1 MENGSSFKFRT
12 FTVCNWNKLYL
23 KLCVKFTVTVGM
35 NLCNHCIFCRYI
47 SEDSKVRQQLVEA
60 GMVATL
66 ARLVKS
72 EELELVGY
80 VIRTLS
86 ELWTK
91 MNKRFFTDFFW
102 CWFSEYSLF
111 INNLSYDS
119 AVYLVSGGYLHEKIW
134 NYDCQHQYL
143 AI

>member
-1 MENGSSFKFRT
+1 M
-12 FTVCNWNKLYL
+12 
-23 KLCVKFTVTVGM
+23 
-35 NLCNHCIFCRYI
+35 
-47 SEDSKVRQQLVEA
+47 RQQLVEA

-102 CWFSEYSLF
+102 C
-111 INNLSYDS
+111 
-119 AVYLVSGGYLHEKIW
+119 
-134 NYDCQHQYL
+134 
-143 AI
+143 